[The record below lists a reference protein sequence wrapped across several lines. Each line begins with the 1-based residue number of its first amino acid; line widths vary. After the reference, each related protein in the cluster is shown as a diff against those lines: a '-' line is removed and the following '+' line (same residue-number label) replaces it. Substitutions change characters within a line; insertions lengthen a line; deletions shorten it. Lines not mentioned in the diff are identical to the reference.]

1 MLSSPERTDHTY
13 LCRSC
18 NRSSGEATVPTTRER
33 WIDQIRDL
41 LGRSGFYVADT
52 HGVRPSSFDLAA
64 RRDAT
69 LLLIKV
75 LKNIDALGA
84 EEASRLLELGRLF
97 PATVLIIGQASGA
110 SELEPGVVYTR
121 YGVPIVNEESLREFL
136 EEGIPPFLYASPGG
150 TFARISGVRLRE
162 LRLGR
167 GLSLGTLAAV
177 AGVSRRAIQLYE
189 EGAGAEVDVIERI
202 ETFLGEPIV
211 SPIPVFGGGPSP
223 EPAPR
228 VTAPAGGKESGT
240 SPDGS
245 PDRPRA
251 RTGDSLRDGVIDQ
264 LDGLGLEVTVT
275 VRAPFDAF
283 SRSPEILLTG
293 VGTLRTALH
302 RAEILY
308 ELSRVAEGHA
318 MFVVAE
324 SVHRPSIDGLPILNV
339 RELRRHRDRDDLFE
353 DLSEREGP

>member
-1 MLSSPERTDHTY
+1 MYLYRSGNLNSPGGRM
-13 LCRSC
+13 
-18 NRSSGEATVPTTRER
+18 PKTREH
-33 WIDQIRDL
+33 WIEQIREL
-41 LGRSGFYVADT
+41 LERSGFYVADT

-69 LLLIKV
+69 LLLVKV

-84 EEASRLLELGRLF
+84 EEATRLLELGGLF

-110 SELEPGVVYTR
+110 AELDSGVVYTR
-121 YGVPIVNEESLREFL
+121 YGIPIVNEETLREYL

-150 TFARISGVRLRE
+150 RFARISGPRLRE

-202 ETFLGEPIV
+202 ETYLGEPIV
-211 SPIPVFGGGPSP
+211 SPIAIFGGPTPESKAKTSRGAEPAGGGP
-223 EPAPR
+223 E
-228 VTAPAGGKESGT
+228 AGSV
-240 SPDGS
+240 
-245 PDRPRA
+245 PDRPRP
-251 RTGDSLRDGVIDQ
+251 RTGDALRDGVIDQ

-283 SRSPEILLTG
+283 SRAPEILLTG
-293 VGTLRTALH
+293 VGSLRTALH
-302 RAEILY
+302 RAEILHG
-308 ELSRVAEGHA
+308 LSRVAEGHA

-339 RELRRHRDRDDLFE
+339 RELRRHRDRDDLFD
-353 DLSEREGP
+353 DLSEREGT